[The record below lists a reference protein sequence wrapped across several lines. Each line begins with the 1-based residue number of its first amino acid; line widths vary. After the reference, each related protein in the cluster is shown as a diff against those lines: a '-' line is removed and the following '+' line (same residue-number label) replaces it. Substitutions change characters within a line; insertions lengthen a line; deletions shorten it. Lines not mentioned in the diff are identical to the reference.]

1 MKYLAI
7 IKQLTFGEIVSIA
20 VVILAPLAILYSL
33 IA

>member
-1 MKYLAI
+1 MKYLNV

-20 VVILAPLAILYSL
+20 LVVIVPLAILYGL

>member
-20 VVILAPLAILYSL
+20 VVVLAPLAILYSL